1 MDDSRDDASP
11 TWWAAEVENRA
22 EGLRG
27 GLALS
32 ALILVLR
39 AAGAANRVLSAVRNA
54 LKR

>member
-1 MDDSRDDASP
+1 MDDSRDDAPP

-32 ALILVLR
+32 AAMLALR
-39 AAGAANRVLSAVRNA
+39 AAGAARSVVSAARDA